1 MLKEPPQDLHDLYY
15 YAYKNMTGSSNRKV
29 RFITDTQIIEDPS
42 ILDNIKKIHL
52 GELDDVMHM
61 RDEVGKQLAER
72 KIILVDDHNEQP
84 NFINEFGEPLKEEIQ
99 VELRRKLKNS

>member
-1 MLKEPPQDLHDLYY
+1 
-15 YAYKNMTGSSNRKV
+15 MTGSSGRKV
-29 RFITDTQIIEDPS
+29 RFINDTQIIDDPT
-42 ILDNIKKIHL
+42 ILEGIKKIHL

-61 RDEVGKQLAER
+61 RDEVGRLLAES

-84 NFINEFGEPLKEEIQ
+84 NFINEFGEPLKEEVQ